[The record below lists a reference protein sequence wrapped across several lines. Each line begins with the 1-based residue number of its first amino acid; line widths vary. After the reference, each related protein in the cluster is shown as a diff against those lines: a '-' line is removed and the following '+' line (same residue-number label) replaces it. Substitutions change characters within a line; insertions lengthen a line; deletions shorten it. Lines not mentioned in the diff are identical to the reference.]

1 MDFKTI
7 DGLISHIANLDE
19 PELSNER
26 AEELLLSVKKSAA
39 RSADSV
45 TSDGSNISGSSDF
58 SVSSGNSR
66 RASFQKDSHL
76 QARPEVLTMEE
87 AAAFLR
93 VSIEDL
99 EKEFNT
105 LPVFSIGGRMRIR
118 RSQLTEWIE
127 ERERMIRGHR
137 VLSLINE

>member
-7 DGLISHIANLDE
+7 DGLINHIENLDE

-26 AEELLLSVKKSAA
+26 AEALLLSVKKKTE
-39 RSADSV
+39 RSA
-45 TSDGSNISGSSDF
+45 TSDT
-58 SVSSGNSR
+58 
-66 RASFQKDSHL
+66 HL
-76 QARPEVLTMEE
+76 QHNPEVLTMEE

-99 EKEFNT
+99 EKEFHT

-118 RSQLTEWIE
+118 RSQLIEWIE